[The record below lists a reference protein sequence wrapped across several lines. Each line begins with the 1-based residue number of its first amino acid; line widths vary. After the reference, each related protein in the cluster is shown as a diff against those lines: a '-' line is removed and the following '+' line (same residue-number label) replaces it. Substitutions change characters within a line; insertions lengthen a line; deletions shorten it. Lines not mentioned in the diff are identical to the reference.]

1 MHPWTEPGSPRAAPS
16 PHRAPLLAQARLAR
30 TRSSVRDAWGE
41 MRTSPLTARPL
52 DEALDETTAVAQM
65 KLLRSRLRAEAE
77 EAAAVAAG
85 L

>member
-1 MHPWTEPGSPRAAPS
+1 
-16 PHRAPLLAQARLAR
+16 
-30 TRSSVRDAWGE
+30 